1 MAARSA
7 LTKSSSTTS
16 STMVPYASERH
27 SSASNH
33 VKRHPSCL
41 PIFAGGD
48 GRASRVREGSETRR
62 LTQRR
67 NFRGSVSSRLCW
79 VQVYAML
86 CERRFCHG
94 PALMVRDTAPVH
106 QCRETV
112 DPQDVGSLV
121 EDLFAHEQKTSVC
134 SESPV
139 E

>member
-27 SSASNH
+27 SSASNQ

-41 PIFAGGD
+41 PIIAGGD
-48 GRASRVREGSETRR
+48 GRSSRAREGSETSR

-67 NFRGSVSSRLCW
+67 NFRGSVSSRLRW

-86 CERRFCHG
+86 CERRFFHG
-94 PALMVRDTAPVH
+94 PALMVRDTVPVH

-112 DPQDVGSLV
+112 DPQDVGSLF
-121 EDLFAHEQKTSVC
+121 EDFFAHEQKTSVC